1 MGYELA
7 SGTTQL
13 IAQRAIDN
21 THTQIFSVAAILCV
35 LLTVIPAGSDRPLS
49 WQRKFFWTAAFSAA
63 ACAFIAGLP
72 NLRTAISLA
81 MTCLVITATY
91 AYFHTQYLK
100 IGGRLLAA
108 QNKNGFPESAFG
120 AGQDPYS
127 PSLSAAKMWWL
138 VVMISAAG
146 SVGLLGYVIDDSL
159 LSLCLGLG
167 AFLVVGIM
175 LGYMDGTDDQRVARG
190 QYLPFAICGVA
201 SAGIFALAYLITYR
215 AALRRSESER

>member
-49 WQRKFFWTAAFSAA
+49 WQRKFFWTAVFSAA

-72 NLRTAISLA
+72 NLGTAIGVA
-81 MTCLVITATY
+81 VMCIVITATY

-100 IGGRLLAA
+100 IGGRLFAA

-138 VVMISAAG
+138 VVMVAAAG

-167 AFLVVGIM
+167 AFLVVAIM